1 MKNTAKSTIL
11 LGQDLKS
18 SSQTF
23 TAPFQ
28 ENDLSHGKAT
38 FRIHD
43 FVKKQYCVHKHS
55 VKKQEVFRKKPL
67 ATKDDFSNELL
78 VFRDQKKKLN
88 SISQRAFHEKLLY
101 AKNKLCPKKIKC
113 KISY

>member
-1 MKNTAKSTIL
+1 MLNATLFYMKNTAKSTIL

-18 SSQTF
+18 SSQTS

-67 ATKDDFSNELL
+67 ASKDDFSNELL
-78 VFRDQKKKLN
+78 VFRDQKKKL
-88 SISQRAFHEKLLY
+88 SQRLIIF
-101 AKNKLCPKKIKC
+101 
-113 KISY
+113 